1 MKPAL
6 AIHDIPKWHQWII
19 FSLQHLFAMFG
30 STILVPALTG
40 LDPAVAL
47 VSSGVGTLAFILIT
61 RGSVPAYLGS
71 SFAFIY
77 PITQAIDAS
86 GIGGAMIGSFFAGLS
101 YGVIAIAIRLGGM
114 KGIIRLLPP
123 IVVGPVIIVIGLALA
138 PTAVDMAMNA
148 PDTGEYSTKYFIVA
162 LVTLAITVAASIFL
176 RGFLGLIP
184 VLIGIVGG
192 YVFALTQGIVDTS
205 GVQAAWNQIVTADS
219 VGAFFSGIFHVPNFT
234 VPFVDY
240 NVADVFSWQLFF
252 TMVPIAV
259 VTVSEHIGHQLALS
273 KIVDKNMLVKP
284 GLDKS
289 ITGDGVATIIASML
303 GGPPNTTYGEN
314 IGVLAITRIFSVY
327 VIGGTA
333 VLACEDDSLVPGG
346 VMHEGTASKRLG
358 LPGINNV
365 SESVHIARDVLLAE
379 AAGCHYHICHVSTK
393 ESVRVIRDAKR
404 AGIQV
409 TAEVTPHHLLLTDE
423 DIKHDDG
430 NFKMNPPLRSEADRQ
445 ALIEGLLDGT
455 IDMIA
460 TDHAPHTAEEK
471 NVSMLDASFGI
482 VGSET
487 AFSLLYTQFVE
498 TGIFTLR
505 QLIDWLTIK
514 PAQAFELP
522 YGRFEAGAAADL
534 TVLDLQADGLV
545 DPTLFQSKGTN
556 TPFIGWRYTGEPTM
570 TICNGEI
577 VYRKEAVK

>member
-1 MKPAL
+1 MA
-6 AIHDIPKWHQWII
+6 
-19 FSLQHLFAMFG
+19 
-30 STILVPALTG
+30 TILTNAKQLTADNN
-40 LDPAVAL
+40 LEDVM
-47 VSSGVGTLAFILIT
+47 VKIEDGVIKEIAPYIEAAAGDQLEDLEGQLIT
-61 RGSVPAYLGS
+61 AGFVDVHVHLREPGAERKETIETGTKAAARGG
-71 SFAFIY
+71 F
-77 PITQAIDAS
+77 T
-86 GIGGAMIGSFFAGLS
+86 
-101 YGVIAIAIRLGGM
+101 
-114 KGIIRLLPP
+114 
-123 IVVGPVIIVIGLALA
+123 
-138 PTAVDMAMNA
+138 
-148 PDTGEYSTKYFIVA
+148 
-162 LVTLAITVAASIFL
+162 TVAAMPNLRPAPDCPETLASIQAKNEESGVIRVL
-176 RGFLGLIP
+176 QYASITKQQLGREIVDMENMTTAFAFTDDGLGIQSAGMMLETMQRAAKLGIP
-184 VLIGIVGG
+184 V
-192 YVFALTQGIVDTS
+192 
-205 GVQAAWNQIVTADS
+205 
-219 VGAFFSGIFHVPNFT
+219 
-234 VPFVDY
+234 
-240 NVADVFSWQLFF
+240 VA
-252 TMVPIAV
+252 
-259 VTVSEHIGHQLALS
+259 H
-273 KIVDKNMLVKP
+273 
-284 GLDKS
+284 
-289 ITGDGVATIIASML
+289 
-303 GGPPNTTYGEN
+303 
-314 IGVLAITRIFSVY
+314 
-327 VIGGTA
+327 
-333 VLACEDDSLVPGG
+333 CEDDSLVPGG

-365 SESVHIARDVLLAE
+365 SESVHIARDALLAE

>member
-1 MKPAL
+1 M
-6 AIHDIPKWHQWII
+6 AIILTNAKQLTADN
-19 FSLQHLFAMFG
+19 SLEDVMVKIEG
-30 STILVPALTG
+30 
-40 LDPAVAL
+40 
-47 VSSGVGTLAFILIT
+47 GVIKEIAPHIETTAGDQLEDLEGQLIT
-61 RGSVPAYLGS
+61 AGFVDVHVHLREPGAERKETIETGTKAAARGG
-71 SFAFIY
+71 F
-77 PITQAIDAS
+77 T
-86 GIGGAMIGSFFAGLS
+86 
-101 YGVIAIAIRLGGM
+101 
-114 KGIIRLLPP
+114 
-123 IVVGPVIIVIGLALA
+123 
-138 PTAVDMAMNA
+138 
-148 PDTGEYSTKYFIVA
+148 
-162 LVTLAITVAASIFL
+162 TVAAMPNLRPAPDCPETLASIQAKNEESGVIRVL
-176 RGFLGLIP
+176 QYASITKQQLGREIVDMENMTTAFAFTDDGLGIQSAGMMLETMQRAAKLGIP
-184 VLIGIVGG
+184 V
-192 YVFALTQGIVDTS
+192 
-205 GVQAAWNQIVTADS
+205 
-219 VGAFFSGIFHVPNFT
+219 
-234 VPFVDY
+234 
-240 NVADVFSWQLFF
+240 VA
-252 TMVPIAV
+252 
-259 VTVSEHIGHQLALS
+259 H
-273 KIVDKNMLVKP
+273 
-284 GLDKS
+284 
-289 ITGDGVATIIASML
+289 
-303 GGPPNTTYGEN
+303 
-314 IGVLAITRIFSVY
+314 
-327 VIGGTA
+327 
-333 VLACEDDSLVPGG
+333 CEDDSLVPGG

-404 AGIQV
+404 AGIRV

-423 DIKHDDG
+423 DIKSDDG
-430 NFKMNPPLRSEADRQ
+430 NYKMNPPLRSEADRQ

-498 TGIFTLR
+498 TDIFTLR

-514 PAQAFELP
+514 PAEAFKLP
-522 YGRFEAGAAADL
+522 YGRFETGAAADL
-534 TVLDLQADGLV
+534 TVLNLQADGLV